1 MENGEFMPTPYIKK
15 VSKETGKSIKSL
27 EKKWDTAVA
36 KAAEAG
42 HAEDYAYITGIFKNM
57 IKKKKKSVSKEDIDS
72 TPIYA
77 SW

>member
-1 MENGEFMPTPYIKK
+1 MEHGEFMPNAYIKK

-27 EKKWDTAVA
+27 EKKWDTAVDTA
-36 KAAEAG
+36 KEAG
-42 HAEDYAYITGIFKNM
+42 HADDYAYITGIFKNM